1 MSARGKKQTK
11 ANEVEVDEESEQV
24 NVKGGKSKNTRGKSA
39 PKKTTA
45 KTAPKKGSKT
55 TKKTT
60 QAKGKG
66 KKTAGKQKGGNT
78 QKPTERYFK
87 LIDAKTGKSY
97 GRYIGGTPKQAASKG
112 YTKML
117 QKLKANGKKAPAHS
131 VIYLRESTRGSA
143 RKVYGYEAARIRL
156 PEPQEL
162 VITDKET
169 GKEKT
174 ITYNFRNKIKKVA
187 VPDNVMLGGG
197 KSKSTMK
204 KGASKKMS
212 GSKSAKKTPAKSAAK
227 KSASKSASKSTP
239 AKSTKKTSGSK
250 TAKKSASKNNNKK
263 STTARASSSR

>member
-11 ANEVEVDEESEQV
+11 AEEVEVDEESEQL
-24 NVKGGKSKNTRGKSA
+24 NVKGGKSKNTRAKPA
-39 PKKTTA
+39 PKKTAA
-45 KTAPKKGSKT
+45 KTPSKGSKT

-60 QAKGKG
+60 PARG

-197 KSKSTMK
+197 RSKSNMK
-204 KGASKKMS
+204 KGTSKKTS
-212 GSKSAKKTPAKSAAK
+212 GSKSTKKTPAKSTGK
-227 KSASKSASKSTP
+227 KPSPKATSAKSTP

-250 TAKKSASKNNNKK
+250 TAKKPTAKNNNKK